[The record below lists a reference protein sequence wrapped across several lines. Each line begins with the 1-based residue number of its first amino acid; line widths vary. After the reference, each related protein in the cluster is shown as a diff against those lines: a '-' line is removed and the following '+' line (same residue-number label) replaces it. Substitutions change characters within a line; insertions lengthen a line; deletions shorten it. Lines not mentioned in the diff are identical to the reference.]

1 MDKMRKQIKK
11 RKINRGKIQA
21 AIQLS
26 YIFIFL
32 FSAIGI
38 CGNIEL
44 DVETPI
50 YCWTIFAISGFLSI
64 GKIIYMELEGRKENV
79 RKTN

>member
-1 MDKMRKQIKK
+1 MDKIKKQIKK
-11 RKINRGKIQA
+11 RKFNKEKIRA

-44 DVETPI
+44 GVKTPI
-50 YCWTIFAISGFLSI
+50 YCWIIFGISGFLSI

-79 RKTN
+79 RKTK